1 MTDKLSQ
8 METRYGDYKRIH
20 TRKIQERKKLKSM
33 IEEKNSLSPIHVFQ
47 RKDIDRK
54 INGQE
59 AVVRDLIEQ
68 EKEIMSWFEKTDT
81 AGMKEIGAEITCLQ
95 ERITD
100 ADQVIEDSESR
111 IEEEKQEY
119 VDLSLEAE
127 EYDPEL
133 VKEKRLEVRPEMEKK
148 IVRNIEKRTGKK
160 VRELD
165 LVISTTETDKSLR
178 SLVHTKKQKL
188 KEIKK
193 TEAKTL
199 RADPVKEKKEKTVDS
214 QQKRA

>member
-1 MTDKLSQ
+1 MTDKLNQ
-8 METRYGDYKRIH
+8 IETRYGDYKRIH

-68 EKEIMSWFEKTDT
+68 EKVIMSWFGKTDT
-81 AGMKEIGAEITCLQ
+81 ASMKEINAEITRLQ

-119 VDLSLEAE
+119 VEANNE
-127 EYDPEL
+127 
-133 VKEKRLEVRPEMEKK
+133 
-148 IVRNIEKRTGKK
+148 G
-160 VRELD
+160 
-165 LVISTTETDKSLR
+165 LR
-178 SLVHTKKQKL
+178 SKDRKA
-188 KEIKK
+188 I
-193 TEAKTL
+193 ATL
-199 RADPVKEKKEKTVDS
+199 PSGGRFFHCELLTNPAGVYYGS
-214 QQKRA
+214 